1 MTQKKDDFNLK
12 SKEEEKQMIEFTN
25 ALQDNMKKVL
35 PNLKKVI
42 DTLEQYCETETALNQ
57 VTVKV
62 ITALDGIAETGMG
75 DFNKGIAVVRE
86 ILCDLYNG
94 RQTSINQ
101 GTLMLL
107 DSLKKEYTA
116 RSKEVQQL
124 STSTTKERKKF
135 DQDLSNAEKKTA
147 STSNFKEAMEEYKR
161 IEKERQKILMSHLQ
175 VTVMSNRATFGSIIG
190 SFALFFKSTGSSL
203 TSSGDKF
210 ISYEPWLNKLSKS
223 KSNIPRELRA
233 LMTNKKQ
240 SYVNLSGISTE
251 LKQILKSARLKPSHL
266 ANKEIVTQLYITIKQ
281 MVDAGQLPSDLLD
294 QLKTTGNVD
303 ERVLQQTQTARRPTK
318 TGWVSARVPGKGGFK
333 PKSNSQPSQKAT
345 YNQQPTQSFN
355 APPPPPPSYGGH
367 HNVPPPPPP
376 AFDTGCG
383 VPPPPPPARGTGCG
397 APPPPPPPAFD
408 TGCGIPPPPPPA
420 RGTGC
425 GAPPPPPPLNA
436 PPPPPPPAHGT
447 GCGVPPPPPPS
458 LNNPPSN
465 ISTPKAS
472 APSLLDQIRGG
483 TSLKKSTDRVL
494 QPPKE
499 ELTAQQKGDLTSLL
513 CGVMANRRKDIAD
526 DEYDDDD
533 DSSDEWSE

>member
-1 MTQKKDDFNLK
+1 
-12 SKEEEKQMIEFTN
+12 
-25 ALQDNMKKVL
+25 MKKVL

-42 DTLEQYCETETALNQ
+42 ETLEQYCETETALNQ

-101 GTLMLL
+101 GTSMLL
-107 DSLKKEYTA
+107 DSLKKEYTS

-124 STSTTKERKKF
+124 STSTIKERKKF

-240 SYVNLSGISTE
+240 SYVNLSGISSE

-303 ERVLQQTQTARRPTK
+303 EHVLQQTQTARKPAK
-318 TGWVSARVPGKGGFK
+318 TGWVSARVPGKGGSK
-333 PKSNSQPSQKAT
+333 SKSNSQPSQKAT

-376 AFDTGCG
+376 ASYGVPPPPPPASYGVPPPPPPASYGVPPPPPPASYGVPPPPPPASYG
-383 VPPPPPPARGTGCG
+383 VPPPPPPARGTSSG
-397 APPPPPPPAFD
+397 APPPLN
-408 TGCGIPPPPPPA
+408 
-420 RGTGC
+420 
-425 GAPPPPPPLNA
+425 APPPPPPLNA
-436 PPPPPPPAHGT
+436 PPPPPPPARGT
-447 GCGVPPPPPPS
+447 SSGAPPPPPPS

-465 ISTPKAS
+465 ISTPKVS

-526 DEYDDDD
+526 DEYEEDD